1 MLQWVLMKKPILVAI
16 FAHPDDE
23 AFGPSG
29 TLALYS
35 KTHDVYILCATRGE
49 AGQNHNTESMEETIG
64 DIRER
69 EVKASAKVIGVKEV
83 RMLGFEDGAISNNLY
98 HIIADKIMTH
108 LEELKPEILMT
119 FEPRGISGHIDH
131 MAIAMITSYVFEKT
145 SSAKELL
152 YHCIGQS
159 ERETLKDYFIY
170 VPPGYAPEE
179 IDKVVDVSSVWGLK
193 IQAIKQHR
201 SQTKDGSKLLKE
213 MINSPKEEYFLLK
226 KKG

>member
-1 MLQWVLMKKPILVAI
+1 MKKPILVAI

-29 TLALYS
+29 TLAVYS

-49 AGQNHNTESMEETIG
+49 AGQNHDTEHKGETIG

-69 EVKASAKVIGVKEV
+69 ELRASAKVIGVKEV
-83 RMLGFEDGAISNNLY
+83 RMLGFEDGSLSNNLY
-98 HIIADKIMTH
+98 HTIADKIMLH

-145 SSAKELL
+145 PYTKEIL
-152 YHCIGQS
+152 YHCIDKT
-159 ERETLKDYFIY
+159 EKETLKNYFIY
-170 VPPGYAPEE
+170 VPPGYSHEE
-179 IDKVVDVSSVWGLK
+179 IDKVVDVSSVWNLK
-193 IQAIKQHR
+193 IEAIKKHI
-201 SQTKDGSKLLKE
+201 SQTKDGSRLLKG
-213 MINSPKEEYFLLK
+213 MVNSPREEYFLVK
-226 KKG
+226 KKD